1 MPAAPRKKMLTVLTA
16 ISLGLTT
23 FCAPIAAFAQSDTAL
38 GTASTSG
45 GGGRT
50 ELDVEIS
57 KTEDAANAAAAA
69 AGTGSAGTESTAT
82 TATTASTV
90 ANAEAQAS
98 NATVD
103 DVKIE
108 GNRLVPTEHIMSVV
122 KTRPGDKFNKDQVIE
137 DLKAINGLGYF
148 DDRSLQVVPELSNG
162 GVLLKIRVQENAPVT
177 QFSFQGNQVL
187 STEEIS
193 KAFADQLGKPQN
205 LSQLSQA
212 IERVEQAY
220 HEKGFILAQV
230 TDVKDDPDGSISLTI
245 NEGSIDNI
253 EIAGNRK
260 TKDFIVKNAIKVK
273 PGAPYNER
281 QLTADLRKL
290 YGNGYFQDIRRSLV
304 PSKDP
309 GKYTLKIEV
318 DEKRTGAVGLGGGV
332 DSVAGP
338 FGSFSLSDSNFR
350 GRGQIVSLN
359 TQMGSGIFGSVNN
372 AINNGGNSFLAN
384 QRTYQLEANF
394 IEPNLKG
401 TNTSMAVSGFGRNFN
416 SMMIEQSQQRTLGGS
431 VTFSKPLKRN
441 FNLNLGLAGENT
453 SLKNLS
459 NLFDGQTLI
468 DQMAANALKN
478 GDALNSTQAQQLAQ
492 SVRDKQLRGGT
503 YATISPSVTYDTR
516 DSAMD
521 PRKGSFAKLS
531 ASPSLGLSGPSFAKL
546 GASYSTYKAVNKK
559 VTLAFN
565 AQAGTALGGTPGFA
579 NYRLG
584 GWNGV
589 RGYRAF
595 SDLGTGTTMLLGT
608 AEVRGTLPFLSSSD
622 SKIARTVA
630 KNVRPVLF
638 ADFGQVS
645 GGGLN
650 NSLLQRSNL
659 GAAVGVGLRL
669 NVPMLGMVRLDY
681 GFPLVNSLLGG
692 MKPRFTVG
700 FGEKF

>member
-1 MPAAPRKKMLTVLTA
+1 MPARRKKMLTVLTA
-16 ISLGLTT
+16 VSISLGT
-23 FCAPIAAFAQSDTAL
+23 FCAPIAAFAQSGADSGI
-38 GTASTSG
+38 GTATTVG
-45 GGGRT
+45 EANGRT

-57 KTEDAANAAAAA
+57 KSENGA
-69 AGTGSAGTESTAT
+69 AGGSAPSAGA
-82 TATTASTV
+82 V

-98 NATVD
+98 NALID

-108 GNRLVPTEHIMSVV
+108 GNRLVSTEHIMSVV
-122 KTRPGDKFNKDQVIE
+122 KTKPGDKFDKEQVIE

-193 KAFADQLGKPQN
+193 RAFADQLGKPQN

-220 HEKGFILAQV
+220 HEKGFILANV

-245 NEGSIDNI
+245 NEGTIDNI
-253 EIAGNRK
+253 EIVGNRK
-260 TKDFIVKNAIKVK
+260 TKEFIVKNSIKVK
-273 PGAPYNER
+273 PGQTYNEN
-281 QLTADLRKL
+281 QLTSDLRKL
-290 YGNGYFQDIRRSLV
+290 YGNGYFQDIRRSIV

-338 FGSFSLSDSNFR
+338 FGSLSFSDSNFR
-350 GRGQIVSLN
+350 GRGQVVGFSSQI
-359 TQMGSGIFGSVNN
+359 GSGMFGSVNN

-394 IEPNLKG
+394 IEPNLRG
-401 TNTSMAVSGFGRNFN
+401 TNTSMAVSLSGRNFN
-416 SMMIEQSQQRTLGGS
+416 SMMIEQSQQRTLGAN
-431 VTFSKPLKRN
+431 VNFSKPLKKN
-441 FNLNLGLAGENT
+441 FSLNLGLAGENT

-468 DQMAANALKN
+468 DQMSANALKN
-478 GDALNSTQAQQLAQ
+478 GDALNAAQATALAQQ
-492 SVRDKQLRGGT
+492 VRSQQLRGGT
-503 YATISPSVTYDTR
+503 YATISPSISYDTR
-516 DSAMD
+516 DSAFD
-521 PRKGSFAKLS
+521 TRKGSYAKLS

-546 GASYSTYKAVNKK
+546 GASYSKYKSVNKS

-565 AQAGTALGGTPGFA
+565 AQAGTALGGAPQFA
-579 NYRLG
+579 QYRLG

-608 AEVRGTLPFLSSSD
+608 AEVRGTIPGLAKAD
-622 SKIARTVA
+622 SKVLRTIG

-645 GGGLN
+645 GNGLT
-650 NSLLQRSNL
+650 NSLLARSGV

-669 NVPMLGMVRLDY
+669 NLPMLGMVRLDY

-692 MKPRFTVG
+692 LKPRFTVG

>member
-1 MPAAPRKKMLTVLTA
+1 MPSAPRKKMLTVLTA
-16 ISLGLTT
+16 ISIGLTT
-23 FCAPIAAFAQSDTAL
+23 FCAPLAAFAQSDTDL
-38 GTASTSG
+38 GTASANG
-45 GGGRT
+45 AANGRT

-57 KTEDAANAAAAA
+57 RTEEAANAL
-69 AGTGSAGTESTAT
+69 GGSNTSESSSTAT
-82 TATTASTV
+82 NAATNSAV
-90 ANAEAQAS
+90 ANAQAQAD
-98 NATVD
+98 NAMVD

-122 KTRPGDKFNKDQVIE
+122 KTKPGDKFNKEQVIE

-187 STEEIS
+187 STEDIS

-260 TKDFIVKNAIKVK
+260 TKDFIVKNAIKIK
-273 PGAPYNER
+273 PGTAYNER

-290 YGNGYFQDIRRSLV
+290 YANGYFQDIRRSLV
-304 PSKDP
+304 PSKEP

-338 FGSFSLSDSNFR
+338 FGSLSFSDSNFR
-350 GRGQIVSLN
+350 GRGQVVSFN
-359 TQMGSGIFGSVNN
+359 SQMGSGMFGSVNN

-401 TNTSMAVSGFGRNFN
+401 TNTSMAVSAFGRNFN
-416 SMMIEQSQQRTLGGS
+416 SMMVEQSQQRTLGAS
-431 VTFSKPLKRN
+431 VNFSKPLKRN

-459 NLFDGQTLI
+459 NLFDGTSLL
-468 DQMAANALKN
+468 DQMTANALKN
-478 GDALNSTQAQQLAQ
+478 GDALNQAQAAQLAQ
-492 SVRDKQLRGGT
+492 QVRDKQLKGGT
-503 YATISPSVTYDTR
+503 YATISPSITYDTR
-516 DSAMD
+516 DSAVD

-531 ASPSLGLSGPSFAKL
+531 ASPSVGLTGSTFAKL
-546 GASYSTYKAVNKK
+546 GASYSTYKPINKS

-565 AQAGTALGGTPGFA
+565 AQAGTALGSTPGFA
-579 NYRLG
+579 QYRLG

-608 AEVRGTLPFLSSSD
+608 AEVRGTLPFLSKSD
-622 SKIARTVA
+622 SKVARTIA

-638 ADFGQVS
+638 ADFGQTS
-645 GGGLN
+645 GAGLT
-650 NSLLQRSNL
+650 NSLLARSGL
-659 GAAVGVGLRL
+659 GASVGVGLRM

-681 GFPLVNSLLGG
+681 GFPLVSSLLGG
-692 MKPRFTVG
+692 MTPRFTVG